1 MIFAYENFD
10 FSSKTRDFLYFILR
24 NL

>member
-1 MIFAYENFD
+1 MVFAYEDFD
-10 FSSKTRDFLYFILR
+10 FSSKTRDFLYFILK

>member
-10 FSSKTRDFLYFILR
+10 FSSKTRDSLYFILK

>member
-1 MIFAYENFD
+1 MVFAYEDFD
-10 FSSKTRDFLYFILR
+10 FSSKTCDFLYFILK